1 MFGLLGDEFLV
12 ECCSDV
18 LFEVGCDDFVV
29 VVVDVLKGE
38 DGRVRDGFEPL
49 GWGTLA
55 SGGKAAADGIW
66 PTVCEGESQIWD
78 GAEGYTVFV
87 SFWFSKVGEL
97 VGVYEDVCVMAS

>member
-1 MFGLLGDEFLV
+1 MFGLLGDEFFV

-29 VVVDVLKGE
+29 VVVDMLKGG
-38 DGRVRDGFEPL
+38 DGRVRDVSAPL
-49 GWGTLA
+49 GWRTLA

-66 PTVCEGESQIWD
+66 PSICEGESQVWD
-78 GAEGYTVFV
+78 DAEGYTVFV

-97 VGVYEDVCVMAS
+97 VRVDEDVCVMAS